1 MRQKGSDLKDRDI
14 FRITEE
20 PEEVANSK
28 HNNSVPEKLELLKAE
43 ILKLGKSQ
51 LQTRVFAKSEYQ
63 SLRETIELFAANN
76 DQVADISIEGLLSIA
91 DGLDAGIQAGSAIHN
106 PELASWLNGINIV
119 HQRVMELLEKL
130 DVRPI
135 LSVGQLFDPSLHTAV
150 AVEDVQNVSEN
161 IVLEEQRRG
170 YMRGDKVIRY
180 AEVIVNRQT
189 REHAAQVEEDGN

>member
-76 DQVADISIEGLLSIA
+76 DQVAE
-91 DGLDAGIQAGSAIHN
+91 
-106 PELASWLNGINIV
+106 
-119 HQRVMELLEKL
+119 
-130 DVRPI
+130 
-135 LSVGQLFDPSLHTAV
+135 
-150 AVEDVQNVSEN
+150 
-161 IVLEEQRRG
+161 
-170 YMRGDKVIRY
+170 
-180 AEVIVNRQT
+180 AEFC
-189 REHAAQVEEDGN
+189 H